1 MQAIDTQLRAALA
14 FAFAFV
20 IARVLAAVAM
30 GQSVNVAAVLATYLL
45 LGGVALVLRHT
56 MSDATD
62 LKLART
68 FSYVTFGALAATAP
82 EFW

>member
-1 MQAIDTQLRAALA
+1 MQAIDHQLRAALS

-30 GQSVNVAAVLATYLL
+30 GQPVHVAAVLATYIL

-56 MSDATD
+56 LGDATD

-68 FSYVTFGALAATAP
+68 MSYITFGALAATAP

>member
-1 MQAIDTQLRAALA
+1 MQAIDHQLRASLS

-20 IARVLAAVAM
+20 IARVLAVVAM
-30 GQSVNVAAVLATYLL
+30 GQHVSVAAVLATYLL
-45 LGGVALVLRHT
+45 IGGVAVVLRHT
-56 MSDATD
+56 LADASD

-68 FSYVTFGALAATAP
+68 MSYITFGALAATAP

>member
-30 GQSVNVAAVLATYLL
+30 GQSVNVAAVLAYLL

-62 LKLART
+62 VKLARA
-68 FSYVTFGALAATAP
+68 FSYITFGALAATAP